1 MTDDELIDSLKGFTL
16 GKWAVDGSP
25 GIDGKHDVWVSWDE
39 IICENARPEDA
50 ALIAAAP
57 DLHRIALERGA
68 EIARLRGAEG
78 WQPIETAP
86 IDNTPHVRGLWI
98 MVNSAG
104 KGIRWECVAGSID
117 RSEGE
122 FFDHDS
128 NTPWRADEYSHWM
141 PLPAAPDA

>member
-57 DLHRIALERGA
+57 DLHRVALERGA
-68 EIARLRGAEG
+68 EIARLRRKLAKAVDALGMGLDA
-78 WQPIETAP
+78 
-86 IDNTPHVRGLWI
+86 DN
-98 MVNSAG
+98 
-104 KGIRWECVAGSID
+104 
-117 RSEGE
+117 
-122 FFDHDS
+122 
-128 NTPWRADEYSHWM
+128 
-141 PLPAAPDA
+141 DAHTTGPTQ